1 MTAAAATARPNALQL
16 LVSVRPDERMQLA
29 LSALYFFLVMAS
41 YFILRPIRDQMGV
54 AGGVGNLPWLFSAT
68 LVAMLLVSPLF
79 SALVSRMPR
88 RRFVAWSYRCLM
100 LCLLGFY
107 AATFALTE
115 ASQVWVG
122 RAFFVWVSVFNL
134 FAVSVFWAVMADVF
148 KSEASRRLYGVIAA
162 GGSLGALVGGVAT
175 ASLVELIGAPAL
187 LLLSLF
193 LLEAALQCMFMIGER
208 AAVSAAAEQRTEPA
222 IMGGSAYDG
231 FRLALAS
238 PYLLGVSAYMLLYTI
253 GSTFLYL
260 LQAGI
265 VDQQIDGVAAQT
277 RYFASV
283 DIWVN
288 GLTLA
293 LQLLLTG
300 RLMARIGIGLTLAA
314 LPLISMIGFLGLGLA
329 PVLAAVVVFSV
340 ARRTTNFAFSRPARE
355 ALYVPLARDQKYK
368 AKNLIDT
375 FVYRAGDQIGA
386 WTNALLVW
394 LGFGITGIAFSA
406 VPLAAVW
413 LALSLWLGRRYRAL
427 QATGERPVAA
437 ADS

>member
-1 MTAAAATARPNALQL
+1 MTAPTLAERPNALQL
-16 LVSVRPDERMQLA
+16 LVSVRPDERRQLA

-54 AGGVGNLPWLFSAT
+54 AGGVRNLPWLFSAT
-68 LVAMLLVSPLF
+68 LIAMLVVSPLF
-79 SALVSRMPR
+79 SALVSKMPR
-88 RRFVAWSYRCLM
+88 RRFVAWSYRALM
-100 LCLLGFY
+100 FCLLGFY
-107 AATFALTE
+107 LATFVLDQ

-148 KSEASRRLYGVIAA
+148 QSEASRRLYGVIAA

-175 ASLVELIGAPAL
+175 ASLVEQIGAPAL

-193 LLEAALQCMFMIGER
+193 LLEAALQCMFAIGER
-208 AAVSAAAEQRTEPA
+208 ATSSNSSAQAAEPA
-222 IMGGSAYDG
+222 IIGGSAYDG
-231 FRLALAS
+231 FRLALNS
-238 PYLLGVSAYMLLYTI
+238 PYLLGVAAYMLLYTV

-277 RYFASV
+277 RYFAHV

-288 GLTLA
+288 ALTLA

-329 PVLAAVVVFSV
+329 PVLAAVVVFTV
-340 ARRTTNFAFSRPARE
+340 ARRTTNFALSRPARE

-375 FVYRAGDQIGA
+375 FVYRVGDQIGA
-386 WTNALLVW
+386 WTNALLAW
-394 LGFGITGIAFSA
+394 LGFGIAGIAFSA
-406 VPLAAVW
+406 VPLAALW
-413 LALSLWLGRRYRAL
+413 FALSLWLGRRYRAL
-427 QATGERPVAA
+427 QTNHPPTEP
-437 ADS
+437 